1 MRHLITAVA
10 AIAVGGFLASTTVR
24 ADPLFE
30 QGGPAKIG
38 NMCQVSDD
46 QDGNDR
52 FGYFTACPNQPVHVA
67 KRTKKQKS

>member
-1 MRHLITAVA
+1 MRYLITAVS
-10 AIAVGGFLASTTVR
+10 AIAAAGLIASTTVR

-38 NMCQVSDD
+38 NMCQVSSD

-52 FGYFTACPNQPVHVA
+52 YGTFTACPGQPVKVA
-67 KRTKKQKS
+67 KRTKKAKS